1 MKATDKYVRVSYHT
15 KYLAVIP
22 QSLSYHHYSTHSIS
36 LCGIRANH
44 VVIIVNLCIPLS
56 IRYTL
61 LVISNHA
68 CSYHEN
74 RTQRPPI

>member
-1 MKATDKYVRVSYHT
+1 VSERILYAWTGTGWLKHIIAIT
-15 KYLAVIP
+15 FP
-22 QSLSYHHYSTHSIS
+22 CTFSYIS